1 VKSCKF
7 RVIGTNSTTKHLENK
22 VFEIGDFVFTQR
34 HQVLEA
40 FYNGDVYLFDL
51 KSVTFCDK
59 GVLVSGFISDENK
72 NVGRISFKY
81 L

>member
-1 VKSCKF
+1 MKNCKF
-7 RVIGTNSTTKHLENK
+7 KVIGTNSTTKHLEHK

-34 HQVLEA
+34 QQVLDA
-40 FYNGDVYLFDL
+40 HCNGDAYLFDI

-59 GVLVSGFISDENK
+59 GILLSGFISDENK